1 MNPNGNQKFGKRSKV
16 LMDSMLSIED
26 LESGYGPMQVLWK
39 PSLIVNKGSITSLL
53 GPNGVGKSTLLY
65 TVLGSVEPW
74 SGKIFYE
81 DEEITHFPTHKKVDL
96 GISLV
101 PEGKHLFGGMTVHEN
116 LIMGAY
122 RKEATK
128 NISESLDL
136 VYSLFPIL
144 KERDKQQ
151 AGTLSGG
158 QQQMVTIARALMS
171 KPKLIMLDEPSQGLA
186 PKLVGEVFETVEKLQ
201 TEVGLTILL
210 VEQNAEAS
218 LDAANYVYIMH
229 EGQIKAEGTPE
240 KIKGSSDI
248 REAYL
253 GI

>member
-1 MNPNGNQKFGKRSKV
+1 MN
-16 LMDSMLSIED
+16 SMLRVEN

-39 PSLIVNKGSITSLL
+39 PSLEVKKGSITSLL
-53 GPNGVGKSTLLY
+53 GPNGVGKSTFLL

-74 SGKIFYE
+74 GGKIFYE
-81 DEEITHFPTHKKVDL
+81 DEEITHLPTHKKVDL

-101 PEGKHLFGGMTVHEN
+101 PEGKHLFVGMNVHEN

-122 RKEATK
+122 RKEAIQSV
-128 NISESLDL
+128 NNSLEL

-144 KERDKQQ
+144 KERDRQR

-158 QQQMVTIARALMS
+158 QQQMLTIARALMA
-171 KPKLIMLDEPSQGLA
+171 KPKMVMLDEPSQGLA
-186 PKLVGEVFETVEKLQ
+186 PILVGEVFETIKKLQ
-201 TEVGLTILL
+201 AEVGLTMLL

-218 LDAANYVYIMH
+218 LNAANYVYIML
-229 EGQIKAEGTPE
+229 EGQIKAEGTTE
-240 KIKGSSDI
+240 DIKGSSDI

>member
-1 MNPNGNQKFGKRSKV
+1 
-16 LMDSMLSIED
+16 MDSMLSIED

-74 SGKIFYE
+74 AGKIVYE
-81 DEEITHFPTHKKVDL
+81 DEDITYFPTHKKVDL

-128 NISESLDL
+128 HISESLDL

-151 AGTLSGG
+151 AGTMSGG
-158 QQQMVTIARALMS
+158 QQQMLTIARALMT
-171 KPKLIMLDEPSQGLA
+171 KPKFIMLDEPSQGLA
-186 PKLVGEVFETVEKLQ
+186 PILVEEIFETIAKLQ
-201 TEVGLTILL
+201 DEVGLTILL

-218 LDAANYVYIMH
+218 LNAADYVYIMH
-229 EGQIKAEGTPE
+229 EGQIKARGASEE
-240 KIKGSSDI
+240 IKGSTDI